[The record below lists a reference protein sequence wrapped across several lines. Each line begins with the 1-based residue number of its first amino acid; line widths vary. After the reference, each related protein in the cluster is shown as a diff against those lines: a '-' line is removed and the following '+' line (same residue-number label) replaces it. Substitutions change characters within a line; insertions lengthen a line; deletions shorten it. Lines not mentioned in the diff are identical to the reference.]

1 MTTRYLPHGMPINVQ
16 LYPLAYGAGLCAM
29 VATMDAAL
37 LPTGVKAGSPRRD
50 TFGQSKSWEA
60 PG

>member
-1 MTTRYLPHGMPINVQ
+1 VLQRRREEPADPPESI
-16 LYPLAYGAGLCAM
+16 CARRRLGR
-29 VATMDAAL
+29 DDGRRIAADR
-37 LPTGVKAGSPRRD
+37 VKAGSPRRD